1 MSSLL
6 SVIRIVPL
14 ECKLDLRHFDLYQLG
29 DSAHDGKSLLYSQ
42 ESPVIHI
49 HNPLE
54 GMLTALELRLVHIS
68 LPLYTMLQSFRI
80 PKMSVMRN
88 NVIIAFSS
96 LSSLRLLG
104 TSAQDALGNTNFTWQ
119 DFFSLFEWG
128 GGGCKGGRVD
138 LGGMESKCEGVHGT
152 KFPNN

>member
-1 MSSLL
+1 
-6 SVIRIVPL
+6 
-14 ECKLDLRHFDLYQLG
+14 
-29 DSAHDGKSLLYSQ
+29 
-42 ESPVIHI
+42 
-49 HNPLE
+49 
-54 GMLTALELRLVHIS
+54 
-68 LPLYTMLQSFRI
+68 
-80 PKMSVMRN
+80 MSVMRN